1 MRAEEPPAGPSPGGP
16 ADKYVDSGLTRA
28 EALEIA
34 ERRFAWERRGRTTR
48 ELQRRAKEADADR
61 LDDEIKIK
69 AAHVNVTH
77 SAQLAA
83 ATSKAANE
91 HRAKMNALKKSKRR
105 GKGATV
111 KEKVASIIDKKG
123 KDAVHRAK
131 RVMAGMIDL
140 AVSENEDMMALDA
153 ERRRKEER
161 NLEHD
166 VGTGGSLLMWGR
178 PNTIKRS
185 KRNGHEFGDA
195 DRAGAGE
202 ASTVAAAAA
211 AAAAARLRGGTRV
224 GREVEGA
231 PETHTPVVVVRR
243 GDPVIA
249 GSSAPESSR
258 PEDDD
263 SHDASAA
270 AENPTHPLDASSS
283 TTAAGG
289 DGDGGFVISSSTK
302 AERMTER
309 LERQQRQGKG
319 LGHGFGVRREEAAEV
334 GRISQLEE
342 RRQRRE
348 ARFQAAAK
356 TKEERRRARQGQ
368 RLQEAI
374 DSSSPQR
381 QREDKERSLTKVKAQ
396 SDRLRDIEQN
406 MADKAL
412 RKAEV
417 REAEQVRLAE
427 MRRERHERVD
437 RVRSELAED
446 WELELTLRQINLWDK
461 LDRAPAPRHNGT
473 KASPTAPHGF
483 ATSSPHISY
492 GVPQFGPPA
501 RSEETA
507 AREAKRREVL
517 RNRKEQGEERRAVL
531 EAQIAKQDELQ
542 VSHKKR
548 LEEETAVRRHIR
560 DLEDAAREIQLAR
573 VPHQDTFRQ
582 TKLLSKQE
590 NKHLNVSK
598 NMQEFRAAAT
608 GGDATTLS
616 PAMINAKRKEL
627 QKYVRWLQGRYEG
640 SELNDRLRIL
650 RSAIDE
656 LPLSFGEVAQDQDED
671 KALLLTAL
679 MTLEPGYMGEWSGNE
694 SRKTIAKTGTGL
706 GRAGSRS
713 EVVSQLHERVFPN
726 APSFAGEGGGGV
738 EGRVSYEG
746 RLYGSGAASSSSS
759 PSASASAEENS
770 GDTGG
775 NDGNV
780 STAGLAGMLSS
791 MGSVASMNSGSGGHG
806 KQTSMRTV
814 GTMLLAARR
823 MTQLTQNGSPPK
835 NDADG
840 TGNGWGSG
848 IKLEQLAMGVVKG
861 QTIVHS
867 FVATAMDNEAEKMKR
882 AARTRNRFRT
892 VDAMRDVHVE
902 DVLVANR
909 QLSKMRKRRH
919 SVEMSQA
926 YEASKVHNIQRGRA
940 RGRGMAV
947 DANEAERATDQAK
960 MIRAFESQV
969 ITDHK
974 VDIVRGGTVV
984 KGRKESIS
992 FGGATA
998 TLVAKGRLKERRERA
1013 AAKLKKAA
1021 ARKARELGGLADG
1034 EEEEEDDDDEDGG
1047 ENGKKDVKGN
1057 GYTVGVSYLNTQY
1070 AGRSRRGGVG
1080 ESQKDLNIVPNLLA
1094 KGVLQDQNAAATA
1107 AAAAM
1112 AHRRGGGGRLGGG
1125 LLGIA
1130 PGLPGKPAMGLSGM
1144 PAMGGLPGL
1153 SALMAMPD
1161 LEAVNQADQVDQA
1174 AQAGVSRVRT
1184 RRKTL
1189 ADEDAEHIQGLGT
1202 ASAHE
1207 QPQQVMRARG
1217 RRGGLAA
1224 MAVEDS
1230 SSSSEEEEA
1239 PDELAFW
1246 REPKV
1251 SESISLGGMMTML
1264 RFKKKLRGGT
1274 KYDDAAMEHANAF
1287 VAKREREKAY
1297 DAAHAVAEKK
1307 WEGEV
1312 KWWEAEDGDG
1322 EGLWGSGEGDQM
1334 QLAQRR
1340 ERAKDTTTAT
1350 RQHVMV

>member
-1 MRAEEPPAGPSPGGP
+1 M
-16 ADKYVDSGLTRA
+16 DSGLTRA
-28 EALEIA
+28 ESLEIA

-91 HRAKMNALKKSKRR
+91 HRAKINALKKNKRR
-105 GKGATV
+105 GKGTTV
-111 KEKVASIIDKKG
+111 KEKASNMFDKKG

-166 VGTGGSLLMWGR
+166 VGTVGSLLMWGR

-185 KRNGHEFGDA
+185 KRNGHEFGNA

-202 ASTVAAAAA
+202 ASTVAAAATA
-211 AAAAARLRGGTRV
+211 TARLRGGTRV
-224 GREVEGA
+224 GGEVEGA
-231 PETHTPVVVVRR
+231 SEMHTPAVRR
-243 GDPVIA
+243 GDPVVD

-258 PEDDD
+258 PEVDDF
-263 SHDASAA
+263 HDASAA
-270 AENPTHPLDASSS
+270 AEDSPHPLDAFSS
-283 TTAAGG
+283 TTTAGG
-289 DGDGGFVISSSTK
+289 DGDDGSVVSSSTK

-309 LERQQRQGKG
+309 LARQQRQGKG

-342 RRQRRE
+342 RRKRRE

-356 TKEERRRARQGQ
+356 NKEERQRARQGQ

-381 QREDKERSLTKVKAQ
+381 QREDKERRLSKVKAQ
-396 SDRLRDIEQN
+396 ADRLRDFEQN

-417 REAEQVRLAE
+417 REAEQVRLAK

-446 WELELTLRQINLWDK
+446 WELELTLRQIELWDK
-461 LDRAPAPRHNGT
+461 LDRAPAPRRNGT
-473 KASPTAPHGF
+473 KLSPTAPHGF

-598 NMQEFRAAAT
+598 NMEEFRAAAT

-627 QKYVRWLQGRYEG
+627 QKYVRWLQGRYDG
-640 SELNDRLRIL
+640 SELSDRLRIL

-656 LPLSFGEVAQDQDED
+656 LPLSFGEVAQDQDTD

-679 MTLEPGYMGEWSGNE
+679 MTLEPGYTGEWSGHE
-694 SRKTIAKTGTGL
+694 SRKTIAKTTGTGPD
-706 GRAGSRS
+706 RAGSRG
-713 EVVSQLHERVFPN
+713 EVVSQLHEGVFPN
-726 APSFAGEGGGGV
+726 VPSLAGEGGGGV

-746 RLYGSGAASSSSS
+746 RLYGSGAASSSS

-775 NDGNV
+775 NDGNGNIP
-780 STAGLAGMLSS
+780 AGLAGMLSS

-806 KQTSMRTV
+806 KRTSMRTV

-835 NDADG
+835 NDAGG

-867 FVATAMDNEAEKMKR
+867 IVATAMDNEAQKMKR

-902 DVLVANR
+902 DVMLANR

-947 DANEAERATDQAK
+947 DANEAERATDQAT

-998 TLVAKGRLKERRERA
+998 TLVAKGRLKERKERRERE

-1021 ARKARELGGLADG
+1021 ARKARGLEGLAEG
-1034 EEEEEDDDDEDGG
+1034 EEDEEDDDDEGDG
-1047 ENGKKDVKGN
+1047 EDGKKDVTGN

-1080 ESQKDLNIVPNLLA
+1080 ESQKALNIVPTLLA

-1107 AAAAM
+1107 AAAA
-1112 AHRRGGGGRLGGG
+1112 AVTAPPAASRRGGGRGRLGGG

-1130 PGLPGKPAMGLSGM
+1130 PGLPGMSAMSLPGM
-1144 PAMGGLPGL
+1144 PAMRGGLPGL

-1161 LEAVNQADQVDQA
+1161 LEAVNQAGQADQA
-1174 AQAGVSRVRT
+1174 AQADVSRVRT

-1189 ADEDAEHIQGLGT
+1189 VDEDAEHIQGLGT

-1224 MAVEDS
+1224 MAVDDS

-1274 KYDDAAMEHANAF
+1274 KYDDTAMEHANAF
-1287 VAKREREKAY
+1287 VAKRERERAY

-1312 KWWEAEDGDG
+1312 KWWEAEDGDD
-1322 EGLWGSGEGDQM
+1322 EGLWGSGEGGGGGGG
-1334 QLAQRR
+1334 
-1340 ERAKDTTTAT
+1340 E
-1350 RQHVMV
+1350 